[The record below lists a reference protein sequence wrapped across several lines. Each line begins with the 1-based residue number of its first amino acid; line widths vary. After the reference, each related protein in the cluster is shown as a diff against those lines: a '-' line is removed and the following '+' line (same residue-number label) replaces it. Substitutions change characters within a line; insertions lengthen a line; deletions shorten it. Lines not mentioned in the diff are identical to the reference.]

1 MTATPTDVP
10 YMSDLFPRAI
20 DWLVEVPLTYLIAI
34 VVMIVIYRSAYV
46 ILMKTY
52 AASKPASVVAAMR
65 FLSADSAALQP
76 SPETGGT
83 PPDHQTSP

>member
-1 MTATPTDVP
+1 MTPTPTEAP

-34 VVMIVIYRSAYV
+34 VVMLVIYRAAY
-46 ILMKTY
+46 IIIMKTY
-52 AASKPASVVAAMR
+52 AASKPASFAAAVK

-83 PPDHQTSP
+83 PPGHPTSP